1 MLEKEQMLDILE
13 NSSSLRVADLQCKNI
28 GDCFY
33 ITSKDM
39 EKNPEFFKAKL
50 LSLQNKFIV
59 TGSNEKT
66 AFAYE
71 YVKFNDFL
79 IDVVNLTKFGKQTE
93 ILCTTD
99 KNKKELSINL
109 LDKNENSR
117 YVLGIGDCSFSLTM
131 ENKYGLIQLRYDLT
145 SDHTISYKEKSQNQ
159 TFYLDLNRKMNHILL
174 TTSTQSN
181 QTTESVEN
189 ILLSPLFTNY
199 INSFFSATHI
209 QKTID
214 YVFSKI
220 EQEIPNLY
228 SEIQKFNIYK
238 DLVNDYEKTTATF
251 FSKMFGMYFDMN
263 EYVDKKKIVQIEKAE
278 QKQLH
283 I

>member
-1 MLEKEQMLDILE
+1 MLEKEQMIDILE
-13 NSSSLRVADLQCKNI
+13 NSSSLRAADLQCNNI
-28 GDCFY
+28 GECLY

-117 YVLGIGDCSFSLTM
+117 YILGIGDCIFSLTM

-145 SDHTISYKEKSQNQ
+145 SDHMISYKEEFQNQ
-159 TFYLDLNRKMNHILL
+159 TFHLDLDRKINNILL
-174 TTSTQSN
+174 TTSIESN

-189 ILLSPLFTNY
+189 ILLSPLFINY
-199 INSFFSATHI
+199 INSFFRAAHI

-214 YVFSKI
+214 YAFSKI

-238 DLVNDYEKTTATF
+238 DLVNDYESTTATF
-251 FSKMFGMYFDMN
+251 FSKMFGMYFN
-263 EYVDKKKIVQIEKAE
+263 ISEYIDKKKIVQIEESE